1 MSALSKKIASLVLTL
16 TAAVGG
22 TLLLSGGAANAAPN
36 QSQGAFVIKGLICS
50 GSGYQGPF
58 VVTDQSQVV
67 VTPSGNTKLTC
78 HFDGPTV
85 SQTVNDKGFLCGTY
99 LGATYDSHFVY
110 TKSGHGTL
118 TCYLHS
124 S

>member
-1 MSALSKKIASLVLTL
+1 MPALSKKIASLVLTM

-22 TLLLSGGAANAAPN
+22 TLLLSGGAASAAAPA
-36 QSQGAFVIKGLICS
+36 QSQGAFVIKGLFCG
-50 GSGYQGPF
+50 GSGYNGPF

-78 HFDGPTV
+78 HFDGPPV

-99 LGATYDSHFVY
+99 LGVTYDSHFVY

-124 S
+124 